1 MAPSPPS
8 PFWRE
13 VKAQA
18 VAGTLVIL
26 GAGVF
31 GGIVYLV
38 HTVPRQLDEVLSNQ
52 QQFKGRLE
60 TVERKVD
67 DQGDRIIKLES
78 ER

>member
-1 MAPSPPS
+1 MAPTPT

-13 VKAQA
+13 VRAQA
-18 VAGTLVIL
+18 VAGTVVIL
-26 GAGVF
+26 VASIF

-67 DQGDRIIKLES
+67 DQGDRIIRLEVG
-78 ER
+78 R

>member
-1 MAPSPPS
+1 MAPTPP

-13 VKAQA
+13 VRAQA
-18 VAGTLVIL
+18 VAGTVVIL
-26 GAGVF
+26 VASIF
-31 GGIVYLV
+31 GGMVYLV

-67 DQGDRIIKLES
+67 DQDDRIIRLEVG
-78 ER
+78 R